1 MQIATI
7 LLLLGLLIAGSLELI
22 KSMTSE
28 QSFMKKIAS
37 QGQIDD
43 ERTYNTARNS
53 ALLIALLSLLFI
65 IFKKYK
71 NSQTTKYYYF

>member
-7 LLLLGLLIAGSLELI
+7 LLLLGLLIAGALELI

-28 QSFMKKIAS
+28 QSFMRKIAS

-65 IFKKYK
+65 IYKKYK